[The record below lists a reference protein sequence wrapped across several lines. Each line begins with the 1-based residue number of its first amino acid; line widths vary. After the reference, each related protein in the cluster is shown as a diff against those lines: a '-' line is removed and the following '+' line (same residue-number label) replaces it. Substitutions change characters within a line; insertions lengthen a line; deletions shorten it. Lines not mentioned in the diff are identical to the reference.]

1 MSAPPYNK
9 QYACQKN
16 YVLRKIPQPGMSS
29 ISSVQSDMKMYRSR
43 KTTKAYH
50 TKLNHPPRELQSSEA
65 CVFCQLDDRPVLS
78 ETSSMQVFPNKYPYE
93 YWDNRGVIEH
103 LLLVPKR
110 HVESLSELTDAEK
123 VDAMDLMAQY
133 EAAGY
138 SVYWRSKTNTAR
150 SVSHQHT
157 HLIKVDNVS
166 PHLAVYSQKPYFVF
180 KV

>member
-1 MSAPPYNK
+1 MG
-9 QYACQKN
+9 
-16 YVLRKIPQPGMSS
+16 L
-29 ISSVQSDMKMYRSR
+29 KMYRSR

-50 TKLNHPPRELQSSEA
+50 STENHKHKDEIATDHCP
-65 CVFCQLDDRPVLS
+65 FCTLDDRPVL
-78 ETSSMQVFPNKYPYE
+78 TNSSTMRVFPNKFPYE

-110 HVESLSELTDAEK
+110 HVESLSELTDVEK
-123 VDAMDLMAQY
+123 IEAMNLMAQY
-133 EAAGY
+133 EAEGY
-138 SVYWRSKTNTAR
+138 SVYWRSKANTAR
-150 SVSHQHT
+150 SVHHQHT

>member
-1 MSAPPYNK
+1 ME
-9 QYACQKN
+9 
-16 YVLRKIPQPGMSS
+16 
-29 ISSVQSDMKMYRSR
+29 MYRSR

-50 TKLNHPPRELQSSEA
+50 STGPHKHKDAVTNSTCPF
-65 CVFCQLDDRPVLS
+65 CVLDGRPVLTDA
-78 ETSSMQVFPNKYPYE
+78 ETMRVFTNKFPYE
-93 YWDNRGVIEH
+93 YWDNQGVIEH

-123 VDAMDLMAQY
+123 VEAMNLMAQY
-133 EAAGY
+133 EAQGY
-138 SVYWRSKTNTAR
+138 SVYWRSKANTAR